1 MFLSQLV
8 QPSTDSTIVI
18 FKEDDFNCSFTQLF
32 IKELEGKIIN
42 IPKFNENN
50 VDVWNGRAALLFEMV
65 KDKLAAMS
73 KNTPLTLLQLSD
85 AFSLE
90 SLEKWFI
97 LEPLQEMLRE
107 LEIKLLIPQED
118 WRYLDK
124 NNKFDVEEFYNH
136 FNSRVQSGLNVP
148 KNDYLEF
155 SIKNILSF
163 AFSSNKG
170 GLSYLMSLPGYAI
183 FEGGEIE
190 LAINSAIKEA
200 LRIIKTQ
207 NIESFSEQDIYQLMG
222 FHQFGKA
229 SLKQRKVSIEQQKY
243 ARQQLEDAFNAH
255 NK

>member
-8 QPSTDSTIVI
+8 QPSTNSTIVI

-73 KNTPLTLLQLSD
+73 KNTPLTLSQLSD

-163 AFSSNKG
+163 ALSYYKN

-183 FEGGEIE
+183 LEGGEIE
-190 LAINSAIKEA
+190 LAINSTIKEA

-222 FHQFGKA
+222 FHQFSKA
-229 SLKQRKVSIEQQKY
+229 SLEQRKVSIEQQEY